1 MDVNFYMVMADIYS
15 ADRST
20 PCTLVTNPAQGSAFS
35 GSSLLS
41 AEAAGRMSV
50 MTLASQSQMVCRNLT
65 GSTVASGNLLSN
77 LENELGVYFVF
88 QDLSVR
94 SEGTFTL
101 RFSFALPPA

>member
-20 PCTLVTNPAQGSAFS
+20 PCTLVTNPAQGLALH
-35 GSSLLS
+35 GSS
-41 AEAAGRMSV
+41 AVAGEAAGRMSV
-50 MTLASQSQMVCRNLT
+50 MTLASQSQMVSRNLT

-77 LENELGVYFVF
+77 LESELGVYFVF
-88 QDLSVR
+88 QDISVR

-101 RFSFALPPA
+101 KFSFALPPA